1 MKNPHLSQRISLP
14 DKFYLALSTIMTTLL
29 GLVLPFSIL
38 IIFDRVLPNQ
48 AKDTLFLLF
57 TIILLAIVLDYQL
70 KKQEEHIINSIM
82 KRFETNLT
90 TKVFNSI
97 CLAKVSKFQKLEPG
111 EYLERIA
118 TIDEMKSFF
127 GGETVKSLINLCISL
142 VTILIIGFINLGAG
156 ATLLVASFILAVSAN
171 HIANRKISE
180 LEIKSDV
187 EGVTQSKIIEIVSM
201 PLDNK
206 SRTMEH
212 RLESIM
218 TAMIEE
224 REDKSIDY
232 EKLES
237 EFNLILSLIQQLSIT
252 TVVVLLATAVINLE
266 ASQGIM
272 AAVIMLTNR
281 YFAPYQQVMRTLSRW
296 KLNSSQVERIAEV
309 MSLHSNPGNN
319 TDPIRIENI
328 SVKTSLHKRIEF
340 NRGNIYLMKGKS
352 ASGKTHL
359 TSCMT
364 QDRLDETLT
373 VKCNGQ
379 PLTDYDYMS
388 WRENVS
394 HINRHSR
401 FIEGTIIEN
410 ITCFRSSKNNEAFSV
425 CESLGIKSEVDSL
438 SSGFYTLFSG
448 NKQVPFSRQ
457 TYYALLVVRAIVSN
471 KELIVL
477 DDVDNVFSEAFIANL
492 VTTLVTK
499 SSNNIII
506 IISNNLSKKQS
517 RNLKQINMSKE
528 IIE

>member
-1 MKNPHLSQRISLP
+1 MQTPYLTQKISLP
-14 DKFYLALSTIMTTLL
+14 DKLYLALSTIMTTLL

-57 TIILLAIVLDYQL
+57 AIILLAIVLDYQL

-82 KRFETNLT
+82 KRFESNLT

-97 CLAKVSKFQKLEPG
+97 CLSKISRFQQLEPG
-111 EYLERIA
+111 EYLERIS

-127 GGETVKSLINLCISL
+127 GGESVKSFINICISL

-156 ATLLVASFILAVSAN
+156 ATLIIASLILAFSAN
-171 HIANRKISE
+171 YIANKKISV
-180 LEIKSDV
+180 LEVKSDV

-224 REDKSIDY
+224 REEQSINY

-237 EFNLILSLIQQLSIT
+237 EFNLILSLIQQLSIAA
-252 TVVVLLATAVINLE
+252 VVVLLAKAVINLE

-296 KLNSSQVERIAEV
+296 KLNSSQIERIAEV
-309 MSLHSNPGNN
+309 MSLHSNPSARSEF
-319 TDPIRIENI
+319 IRMENLSI
-328 SVKTSLHKRIEF
+328 KTRQNKRIEF
-340 NRGNIYLMKGKS
+340 NCGHIYVMRGNS

-359 TSCMT
+359 TSCLT
-364 QDRLDETLT
+364 QDRLDDSLSIT
-373 VKCNGQ
+373 CNDR
-379 PLTDYDYMS
+379 PITEYDYMS
-388 WRENVS
+388 WRESVA

-401 FIEGTIIEN
+401 FVEGTIIEN
-410 ITCFRSSKNNEAFSV
+410 ITCFRSSKNNEAFAV
-425 CESLGIKSEVDSL
+425 CESLGVKSEVDSL
-438 SSGFYTLFSG
+438 TSGFYTQFSG

-457 TYYALLVVRAIVSN
+457 TYYALLVVRAIVSG

-477 DDVDNVFSEAFIANL
+477 DDVDNVYSESFLSNL
-492 VTTLVTK
+492 VTTLTTK
-499 SSNNIII
+499 SNNNIVI
-506 IISNNLSKKQS
+506 IISNNLSQKQS
-517 RNLKQINMSKE
+517 RNLKQVNLSKE
-528 IIE
+528 HIE

>member
-1 MKNPHLSQRISLP
+1 MQTPYLTQKISLP
-14 DKFYLALSTIMTTLL
+14 DKVYLALSTIMTTLL

-57 TIILLAIVLDYQL
+57 AIILLAIVVDYQL

-82 KRFETNLT
+82 KRFESNLT

-97 CLAKVSKFQKLEPG
+97 CLSKISRFQQLEPG

-127 GGETVKSLINLCISL
+127 GGETVKSLINICISL

-156 ATLLVASFILAVSAN
+156 TTLVVASLLLAISAN
-171 HIANRKISE
+171 YIANKKISV
-180 LEIKSDV
+180 LEAKSDV

-224 REDKSIDY
+224 REEQSINY

-237 EFNLILSLIQQLSIT
+237 EFNLILSLIQQLSIAA
-252 TVVVLLATAVINLE
+252 VVVLLATAVINLE

-296 KLNSSQVERIAEV
+296 KLNSSQIERIAEV
-309 MSLHSNPGNN
+309 MSLHSNPAANSEF
-319 TDPIRIENI
+319 IRMENLSI
-328 SVKTSLHKRIEF
+328 KTSHNKRIEF
-340 NRGNIYLMKGKS
+340 NCGNVYVMRGKS

-359 TSCMT
+359 TSCLT
-364 QDRLDETLT
+364 QDRLDESLGIS
-373 VKCNGQ
+373 CNGR
-379 PLTDYDYMS
+379 PIGEYDYMS
-388 WRENVS
+388 WRESVA

-401 FIEGTIIEN
+401 FVEGTIIEN
-410 ITCFRSSKNNEAFSV
+410 ITCFRSSKNNEAFAV
-425 CESLGIKSEVDSL
+425 CESLGVKSEVDSL
-438 SSGFYTLFSG
+438 TSGFYTQFSG

-457 TYYALLVVRAIVSN
+457 TYYALLVVRAIVSG

-477 DDVDNVFSEAFIANL
+477 DDVDNVYSEAFISDL
-492 VTTLVTK
+492 VSTLTTK
-499 SSNNIII
+499 SNNNIVIV
-506 IISNNLSKKQS
+506 ISNHLTQKQS
-517 RNLKQINMSKE
+517 RNLKQINLSKGD
-528 IIE
+528 IE